1 MSITKFKKLTQDW
14 IVYYKTHWHFVD
26 HASGSSLV
34 KEDEYHHDS
43 ASSWYSH
50 QVQVA
55 EFWMLMYYIV
65 HRYCPQPNVL
75 GRCQLSRLDNL
86 HEDSISVVISH
97 EAHRVELV
105 PGALLRRYRLSPQG
119 YAY

>member
-1 MSITKFKKLTQDW
+1 MSIAKFKKLTQDW

-65 HRYCPQPNVL
+65 IAHNQTF
-75 GRCQLSRLDNL
+75 S
-86 HEDSISVVISH
+86 EDVNCH
-97 EAHRVELV
+97 AWTTCMKT
-105 PGALLRRYRLSPQG
+105 LLAS
-119 YAY
+119 